1 MLLVT
6 IGISIRWRI
15 KKIVFKKTL
24 EKGINM
30 KKFYIATLILF
41 FILASNTLFAESI
54 DEYIKMAQDYQRS
67 SKPDEALEVL
77 KDALSE
83 YPDNS
88 TLYAYT
94 GLYTGMKAGQTNNFL
109 KAGQLS
115 SKSFKLL
122 DKAVSL
128 SPDNPIAL
136 LFRGLMSVKVPGFLG
151 KLDGGIKDLQRTCD
165 IISSSPDK
173 LSIENTILAWDL
185 LGTAYK
191 QKGALDQAA
200 AAWGKIVKLAPGSD
214 AAESADAKIR
224 KLNITDKNEP
234 KSEKANPETGS
245 IERDFDSDILVRAGG
260 EAFRRGDYQQ
270 AREKFEKAV
279 EEDPQSAIAYKWLGM
294 TIAKLGEKGYDDRIA
309 GDTDLRIALVFESME
324 NFDKAVDLAPD
335 DPELRF
341 IRGSMGVYFPFFT
354 QKLEQAIKDLN
365 MVLDSEVSDSLK
377 SETLY
382 MLGVAYQRKGM
393 SYWIDVAVRHS
404 ESVAAQTVYNSV
416 CPDIKRIDLSKQEK
430 PCLIIDFVL
439 GFQDELAPQTAVW
452 IEDKKGNYVNTIY
465 VSGFSGHVKD
475 TQIVLPLWAESST
488 FTNIDAVT
496 SASIDIGHHIYTW
509 DLNNFKGN
517 TVNKGDYIVNVEV
530 SHWPS
535 MKYQLAKTIINIGD
549 KNRKEL
555 IEEGNFIP
563 YFEVQYLKN

>member
-1 MLLVT
+1 M
-6 IGISIRWRI
+6 
-15 KKIVFKKTL
+15 KKI
-24 EKGINM
+24 
-30 KKFYIATLILF
+30 YITTLILF
-41 FILASNTLFAESI
+41 FTLALNTLFAASI
-54 DEYIKMAQDYQRS
+54 DEYIKKAIDYQRS
-67 SKPDEALEVL
+67 SKLDEALGVL
-77 KDALSE
+77 EDALGD

-115 SKSFKLL
+115 SESFKLL

-128 SPDNPIAL
+128 SSDNPIAL
-136 LFRGLMSVKVPGFLG
+136 LFRGLMSVKVPAFLG
-151 KLDGGIKDLQRTCD
+151 KLDGGIEDLQRTCD
-165 IISSSPDK
+165 IISRSPDK
-173 LSIENTILAWDL
+173 LSFENTILTWDL
-185 LGTAYK
+185 LGEAYK
-191 QKGALDQAA
+191 KKGAIDQAI
-200 AAWGKIVKLAPGSD
+200 AAWEKIVKIAPESD
-214 AAESADAKIR
+214 EAEAADTKIR
-224 KLNITDKNEP
+224 KLKLKDKNEP
-234 KSEKANPETGS
+234 EPKKAKPETDSIETGS
-245 IERDFDSDILVRAGG
+245 DSGKLVTAGR
-260 EAFRRGDYQQ
+260 EAFRLGDYQQ
-270 AREKFEKAV
+270 ARKIFEKAV
-279 EEDPQSAIAYKWLGM
+279 EENPQSAIAYKWLGL

-309 GDTDLRIALVFESME
+309 EDTDLRSTLVFESME
-324 NFDKAVDLAPD
+324 NFDKAVELAPD

-382 MLGVAYQRKGM
+382 MLGVAYQKKGM

-404 ESVAAQTVYNSV
+404 ESAAAQTIYNSV
-416 CPDIKRIDLSKQEK
+416 RPDIKRIDPSKQEK

-439 GFQDELAPQTAVW
+439 GFQDELAPQTAIW

-465 VSGFSGHVKD
+465 VSGFSGHAKD
-475 TQIVLPLWAESST
+475 TQVVLPLWAESST

-509 DLNNFKGN
+509 NLNNFEGN
-517 TVNKGDYIVNVEV
+517 TIKKGYYIVNVEV
-530 SHWPS
+530 SYWPS
-535 MKYQLAKTIINIGD
+535 MKHQLAKTIINIGD
-549 KNRKEL
+549 NSKKEL

-563 YFEVQYLKN
+563 YLEVQYLKN